1 MSSKTTTSHPT
12 HSRSMIEEADI
23 GSGERTPGQQETDN
37 IVKDIPPQGNSG
49 NSGRDTHR
57 KESGS
62 DASRGERGA
71 AEAERGAEHAS
82 ENDRAGHGQIQR
94 EQGRS
99 RQDAE
104 PGMTPDAPV

>member
-1 MSSKTTTSHPT
+1 MSSKTSTSHPT

-23 GSGERTPGQQETDN
+23 GSGERTPGQRETER
-37 IVKDIPPQGNSG
+37 IVKDIPPQGSSG
-49 NSGRDTHR
+49 NSGRD
-57 KESGS
+57 SGDEQGS
-62 DASRGERGA
+62 A
-71 AEAERGAEHAS
+71 AEVERGAERAS

>member
-1 MSSKTTTSHPT
+1 MSSETTTSHPT

-23 GSGERTPGQQETDN
+23 GSGERTPGQQETER
-37 IVKDIPPQGNSG
+37 IVKDIPPQGSSG
-49 NSGRDTHR
+49 NSGRDT
-57 KESGS
+57 
-62 DASRGERGA
+62 RGEQGGT